1 MDWET
6 SSGWR
11 WDSGIAVWV
20 VQSLYTVRC
29 GNGVFL
35 GLGVWEFHGV
45 AAFWWSTAVVWLVML
60 YQTSAFAWSNVQFD
74 RAWRCHGS

>member
-1 MDWET
+1 M
-6 SSGWR
+6 
-11 WDSGIAVWV
+11 
-20 VQSLYTVRC
+20 
-29 GNGVFL
+29 FL

-74 RAWRCHGS
+74 RSWCCHGS